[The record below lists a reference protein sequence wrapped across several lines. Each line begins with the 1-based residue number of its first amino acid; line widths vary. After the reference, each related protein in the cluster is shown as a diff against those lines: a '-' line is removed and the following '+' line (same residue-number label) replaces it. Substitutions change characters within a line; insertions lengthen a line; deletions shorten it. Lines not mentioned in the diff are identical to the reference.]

1 MKKYGIKKFLLAV
14 LIGIFVLQVNV
25 SADVEKLNISQ
36 IIQQG
41 NDVYLYVSA
50 LDNTGRPSGDVLS
63 AEQLSVKIDEEK
75 AVLAQDAATY
85 QTLGQGSSYIFCID
99 ISKSVTQEEMQQIKD
114 SMTDFVT
121 NMGANDF
128 VRIITIGSEITSV
141 CDSTQDKN
149 ALNSAIQGIERNA
162 DYTYLYKG
170 LSFAM
175 DGQRKR
181 MENIPARAAIILFTD
196 GMDDSDGAYTADQV
210 MDDFSATRIPI
221 YAVGLKGQDSKANL
235 NSVGQ
240 IAQQS
245 GGNIY
250 SYSDMGIN
258 EAVQTIGNIMQ
269 NSYQVHIQP
278 ALNNFGR
285 KNLNWSVTYAPGSYS
300 VDSKPYVYSLGM
312 ENVVFPTEAPT
323 ATPKPTAV
331 PTVKPTT
338 APILTPTPVPEKTT
352 IEKVTEF
359 LQENLILCG
368 AGAMIVIA
376 LIIILVIF
384 LKRRNNFE
392 TQDLDQ
398 SQEENPIPEE
408 TYDET
413 LPDDSYEMQDETL
426 PIDMY
431 DNEETI
437 DSDSSVGTRLE
448 FEITF
453 GGRTENVPKNLTDE
467 LVLGR
472 GPECDV
478 DVVLNS
484 SSEDRKHTSRKHA
497 FIIDCPEGIYVKNNS
512 KNKTYLN
519 GVEVIG
525 EMALCDGDVLQMG
538 HASVKIKILG

>member
-1 MKKYGIKKFLLAV
+1 MRKYDIKKFLLII
-14 LIGIFVLQVNV
+14 LTGIFLLQVNV
-25 SADVEKLNISQ
+25 YADVEKLNISQ

-50 LDNTGRPSGDVLS
+50 LDNTGRPSGETLN
-63 AEQLSVKIDEEK
+63 AGQLSVKIDEGK
-75 AVLAQDAATY
+75 AIAAMDAASC
-85 QTLGQGSSYIFCID
+85 QTLGQGCSYIFCID
-99 ISKSVTQEEMQQIKD
+99 ISKSVKKEEMQEIKD
-114 SMTDFVT
+114 SMTAFVN
-121 NMGANDF
+121 NMSANDY

-181 MENIPARAAIILFTD
+181 RENIPERAAIILFTD
-196 GMDDSDGAYTADQV
+196 GMDDSDGAYTAEQV

-250 SYSDMGIN
+250 SYSDMGIT

-269 NSYQVHIQP
+269 NSCQVHIQP
-278 ALNNFGR
+278 ALNEFGK
-285 KNLNWSVTYAPGSYS
+285 KNLNWNITYAPGGYS
-300 VDSKPYVYSLGM
+300 IDSKPYVYSLSM
-312 ENVVFPTEAPT
+312 ENVALPTEKP
-323 ATPKPTAV
+323 TPKPTATPE
-331 PTVKPTT
+331 PTI
-338 APILTPTPVPEKTT
+338 APTPTDVPEKTAM
-352 IEKVTEF
+352 EKITGF
-359 LQENLILCG
+359 LQENLIICIA
-368 AGAMIVIA
+368 AGMIVIA
-376 LIIILVIF
+376 LIIILVIL

-392 TQDLDQ
+392 TEPLPQEQDD
-398 SQEENPIPEE
+398 SEEIYNK
-408 TYDET
+408 T
-413 LPDDSYEMQDETL
+413 LPDDVPYEKTL
-426 PIDMY
+426 SMDMY
-431 DNEETI
+431 DDEETLGNESPMGI
-437 DSDSSVGTRLE
+437 SIE

-453 GGRTENVPKNLTDE
+453 EGHTEKVTQKLVNE
-467 LVLGR
+467 LILGR
-472 GPECDV
+472 GSECNV

-484 SSEDRKHTSRKHA
+484 SSESRKYTSRKHA
-497 FIIDCPEGIYVKNNS
+497 VIIDSPEGIYIKNNS

-525 EMALCDGDVLQMG
+525 QMVLCDGDVLQLG
-538 HASVKIKILG
+538 EALVKIKISC